1 MQGKAGKS
9 KRLTI
14 GSGHGSKDCS
24 GRAAFLPCR
33 SGDRQTKKK
42 EERRLPHRRYSLR
55 SSLFVKREV
64 VRLAHHSSA
73 TGRLNLHKHAFCSG
87 FVHHLRYSH
96 EERTLVRV
104 RLR

>member
-1 MQGKAGKS
+1 MQGKADKS
-9 KRLTI
+9 KRLLTI

-55 SSLFVKREV
+55 SSLFV
-64 VRLAHHSSA
+64 LA
-73 TGRLNLHKHAFCSG
+73 LHIYIF
-87 FVHHLRYSH
+87 LMLSH
-96 EERTLVRV
+96 
-104 RLR
+104 